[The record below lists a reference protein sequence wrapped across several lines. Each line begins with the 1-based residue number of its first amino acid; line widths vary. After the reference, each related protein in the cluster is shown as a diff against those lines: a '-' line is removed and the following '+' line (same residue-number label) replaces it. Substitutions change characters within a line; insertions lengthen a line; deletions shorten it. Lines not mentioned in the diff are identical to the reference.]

1 MNFNKA
7 IIAGNLT
14 DDPEKRVTDSGTTV
28 VNFSVA
34 TNRYYSNQAG
44 EKQQETEYHDVV
56 FFGKTAENIA
66 KYLSKG
72 SSVLLEGRIQTRSWD
87 GKDGNTRYNTEIVG
101 QSIQFGPRE
110 GNSSNNRSRSQGQS
124 QQNNKG
130 GGNEKEEEIPVIEE
144 DEDIDV
150 EDIPF

>member
-14 DDPEKRVTDSGTTV
+14 DDPDKRVTDSGTTV

-34 TNRYYSNQAG
+34 TNRFYTDSSGQ
-44 EKQQETEYHDVV
+44 KQQDTEFHDVV

-66 KYLSKG
+66 RYLSKG
-72 SSVLLEGRIQTRSWD
+72 SSVLLEGRIQTRSWEGQD
-87 GKDGNTRYNTEIVG
+87 GKKRYNTEIIG
-101 QSIQFGPRE
+101 QNIQFGSRQNNNSNPS
-110 GNSSNNRSRSQGQS
+110 GNQQTSNNKK
-124 QQNNKG
+124 QQ
-130 GGNEKEEEIPVIEE
+130 EEDIPVIEE

-150 EDIPF
+150 DDIPF

>member
-14 DDPEKRVTDSGTTV
+14 DDPEKRSTDSGTTV

-44 EKQQETEYHDVV
+44 ERQQETEYHDVV

-87 GKDGNTRYNTEIVG
+87 GQDGKTRYNTEIVG

-110 GNSSNNRSRSQGQS
+110 GASGGRNSSPSRNKK
-124 QQNNKG
+124 QNKKQ
-130 GGNEKEEEIPVIEE
+130 EDEEIPVIEE

>member
-14 DDPEKRVTDSGTTV
+14 DDPEKSATDSGTTV

-34 TNRYYSNQAG
+34 TNRYFTDNSG
-44 EKQQETEYHDVV
+44 EKQQRTEYHDVV

-72 SSVLLEGRIQTRSWD
+72 SSVMIEGRIQTRSWD
-87 GKDGNTRYNTEIVG
+87 GQDGKTRYNTEIIG
-101 QSIQFGPRE
+101 QNIQFGPKASNQKQ
-110 GNSSNNRSRSQGQS
+110 GKPTKNSNKNQG
-124 QQNNKG
+124 NNK
-130 GGNEKEEEIPVIEE
+130 EEDIPVIEE
-144 DEDIDV
+144 DDDIDV

>member
-1 MNFNKA
+1 MIFNKA

-28 VNFSVA
+28 ANFSVA

-44 EKQQETEYHDVV
+44 ERQQETEYHDVV

-72 SSVLLEGRIQTRSWD
+72 SSVLVEGRLQTRSWD

-110 GNSSNNRSRSQGQS
+110 SGGSGGGGRTASQPQE
-124 QQNNKG
+124 NKG
-130 GGNEKEEEIPVIEE
+130 GKKEDIPVIEE

>member
-14 DDPEKRVTDSGTTV
+14 DDPEKRATDSGTTV

-34 TNRYYSNQAG
+34 TNRFYNDSSGQR
-44 EKQQETEYHDVV
+44 QQEAEYHDVV

-66 KYLSKG
+66 NYLQKG
-72 SSVLLEGRIQTRSWD
+72 SLVLLEGRIRTRSWEGQD
-87 GKDGNTRYNTEIVG
+87 GKTRYNTEIIG
-101 QSIQFGPRE
+101 ERIQFGPKDTA
-110 GNSSNNRSRSQGQS
+110 GGGQS
-124 QQNNKG
+124 GNQNKNPKQPKKT
-130 GGNEKEEEIPVIEE
+130 KEERDIPVIEE

>member
-14 DDPEKRVTDSGTTV
+14 DDPDKRVTDSGTTV

-34 TNRYYSNQAG
+34 TNRFYTDSSGQ
-44 EKQQETEYHDVV
+44 KQQETEFHDVV
-56 FFGKTAENIA
+56 FFGKTADNIA

-72 SSVLLEGRIQTRSWD
+72 SSVLLEGRIQTRSWEGQD
-87 GKDGNTRYNTEIVG
+87 GKKRYNTEIIG
-101 QSIQFGPRE
+101 QSIQFGSRQNN
-110 GNSSNNRSRSQGQS
+110 GNSTSNRQTSNNK
-124 QQNNKG
+124 QQKQ
-130 GGNEKEEEIPVIEE
+130 EEDIPVIEE

-150 EDIPF
+150 DDIPF

>member
-14 DDPEKRVTDSGTTV
+14 DDPDKRVTDSGTTV

-34 TNRYYSNQAG
+34 TNRYYTDSSGQR
-44 EKQQETEYHDVV
+44 QQETEFHDVV
-56 FFGKTAENIA
+56 FFGKTADNIA

-72 SSVLLEGRIQTRSWD
+72 SSVLIEGRIQTRSWD
-87 GKDGNTRYNTEIVG
+87 GQDGKTRYNTEIIG
-101 QSIQFGPRE
+101 QTIQFG
-110 GNSSNNRSRSQGQS
+110 SR
-124 QQNNKG
+124 QNNTNGSRNNNQNQQQPANK
-130 GGNEKEEEIPVIEE
+130 KEEDIPVIED

-150 EDIPF
+150 DDIPF

>member
-14 DDPEKRVTDSGTTV
+14 DDPDKRVTDSGTTV

-34 TNRYYSNQAG
+34 TNRYYTDSSGQR
-44 EKQQETEYHDVV
+44 QQETEFHDVV
-56 FFGKTAENIA
+56 FFGKTADNIA

-72 SSVLLEGRIQTRSWD
+72 SSVLIEGRIQTRSWD
-87 GKDGNTRYNTEIVG
+87 GQDGKTRYNTEIIG
-101 QSIQFGPRE
+101 QTIQFGSRQNNTN
-110 GNSSNNRSRSQGQS
+110 GSSNNQK
-124 QQNNKG
+124 QQPAK
-130 GGNEKEEEIPVIEE
+130 KEEDIPVIED

-150 EDIPF
+150 DDIPF

>member
-34 TNRYYSNQAG
+34 TNRFFSDSSG
-44 EKQQETEYHDVV
+44 ERQQRTEYHDVV

-72 SSVLLEGRIQTRSWD
+72 SSVLLEGRIQTRSWEGQD
-87 GKDGNTRYNTEIVG
+87 GKTRYNTEIVG
-101 QSIQFGPRE
+101 QNIQFGPRE
-110 GNSSNNRSRSQGQS
+110 GSQS
-124 QQNNKG
+124 QG
-130 GGNEKEEEIPVIEE
+130 GGNRKKNSKPQQKKEEEIPVIEE

>member
-14 DDPEKRVTDSGTTV
+14 DDPEKRATDSGTTV

-34 TNRYYSNQAG
+34 TNRYYSNQSG
-44 EKQQETEYHDVV
+44 ERQQDTEYHDVV

-72 SSVLLEGRIQTRSWD
+72 SSVLIEGRLQTRSWE
-87 GKDGNTRYNTEIVG
+87 GQDGNTRYNTEIVG

-110 GNSSNNRSRSQGQS
+110 NGNSGGSNRQNQQS
-124 QQNNKG
+124 KSNKK
-130 GGNEKEEEIPVIEE
+130 EKDEEIPVIEE

>member
-14 DDPEKRVTDSGTTV
+14 DDPEKRATDSGTTV

-44 EKQQETEYHDVV
+44 ERQQETEYHDVV

-72 SSVLLEGRIQTRSWD
+72 SSVLIEGRLQTRSWD

-110 GNSSNNRSRSQGQS
+110 SNGS
-124 QQNNKG
+124 G
-130 GGNEKEEEIPVIEE
+130 GGGRNAPQPKQNKDEGKKEEDIPVIEE

>member
-14 DDPEKRVTDSGTTV
+14 DDPDKRVTDSGTTV

-34 TNRYYSNQAG
+34 TNRYYSNKAG
-44 EKQQETEYHDVV
+44 ERQQETEYHDVV

-72 SSVLLEGRIQTRSWD
+72 SSVLLEGRIQTRSWE
-87 GKDGNTRYNTEIVG
+87 GKDGNKRYNTEIVG
-101 QSIQFGPRE
+101 QMIQFGPRE
-110 GNSSNNRSRSQGQS
+110 NN
-124 QQNNKG
+124 NG
-130 GGNEKEEEIPVIEE
+130 GGRPAPAKNNNQNKKKADEEIPVIEE

>member
-34 TNRYYSNQAG
+34 TNRFYNDSSGQR
-44 EKQQETEYHDVV
+44 QQETEYHDVV

-66 KYLSKG
+66 RYLQKG
-72 SSVLLEGRIQTRSWD
+72 SPVLLEGRIQTRSWEGQD
-87 GKDGNTRYNTEIVG
+87 GKTRYNTEIVG
-101 QSIQFGPRE
+101 ENIQFGRRD
-110 GNSSNNRSRSQGQS
+110 SSGESNDRNNPPKQS
-124 QQNNKG
+124 KKPK
-130 GGNEKEEEIPVIEE
+130 KEEDIPVIEE

>member
-14 DDPEKRVTDSGTTV
+14 DDPEKRSTDSGTTV

-44 EKQQETEYHDVV
+44 ERQQETEYHDVV

-87 GKDGNTRYNTEIVG
+87 GQDGKTRYNTEIVG

-110 GNSSNNRSRSQGQS
+110 GSSGGRNSSPSRNKK
-124 QQNNKG
+124 QNKKQ
-130 GGNEKEEEIPVIEE
+130 EDEEIPVIEE

>member
-14 DDPEKRVTDSGTTV
+14 DDPEKRATDSGTTV

-44 EKQQETEYHDVV
+44 ERQQETEYHDVV

-72 SSVLLEGRIQTRSWD
+72 SSVLLEGRIQTRSWE

-110 GNSSNNRSRSQGQS
+110 GGNSNSGRSQNR
-124 QQNNKG
+124 QQGNKG
-130 GGNEKEEEIPVIEE
+130 GGNKKDEEIPVIEE

>member
-1 MNFNKA
+1 MNFNKV

-14 DDPEKRVTDSGTTV
+14 DDPEKRATDSGTTV

-34 TNRYYSNQAG
+34 TNRFFTDGSG
-44 EKQQETEYHDVV
+44 ERQQRTEYHDVV
-56 FFGKTAENIA
+56 FFGNTADNIA

-72 SSVLLEGRIQTRSWD
+72 SSVLVEGRLQTRSWEGQD
-87 GKDGNTRYNTEIVG
+87 GKTNYNTEILG
-101 QSIQFGPRE
+101 QTIQFGPRE
-110 GNSSNNRSRSQGQS
+110 NGNSSGGSK
-124 QQNNKG
+124 NKSS
-130 GGNEKEEEIPVIEE
+130 ESKKQKDEEIPVIEE